1 MYLDSKLTKN
11 DRENSLHLDIHTRW
25 MQRKDFLLK
34 NLNPRKLLFSWPKSY
49 LSYKGKSGNQEVSG
63 CDVWVEKIRLLPLR
77 YWFFA
82 LMASQGQFLT
92 KMKEKK
98 IHYFLKSKGIF
109 PHLIKLLNDFCS
121 YFFLATVCTFP
132 NIIVFKNV
140 LPFLDSASC
149 CKNNCYSQQ
158 SQTAMHF
165 NFWPYFLFQNMVWQ
179 VYQTG
184 AKAKSTTVGA
194 EFLHLQRITTS
205 HSLWSNRWGLFGI

>member
-11 DRENSLHLDIHTRW
+11 DRENSLRLDIHTRW

-49 LSYKGKSGNQEVSG
+49 LLYKGKSGNQEVSG
-63 CDVWVEKIRLLPLR
+63 CDIWVEKIRLLPLR

-149 CKNNCYSQQ
+149 CKTIVTAGKARQQ
-158 SQTAMHF
+158 CTSIFDHTF
-165 NFWPYFLFQNMVWQ
+165 FFKTWFGRCTRQ
-179 VYQTG
+179 VLRP
-184 AKAKSTTVGA
+184 KAP
-194 EFLHLQRITTS
+194 L
-205 HSLWSNRWGLFGI
+205 